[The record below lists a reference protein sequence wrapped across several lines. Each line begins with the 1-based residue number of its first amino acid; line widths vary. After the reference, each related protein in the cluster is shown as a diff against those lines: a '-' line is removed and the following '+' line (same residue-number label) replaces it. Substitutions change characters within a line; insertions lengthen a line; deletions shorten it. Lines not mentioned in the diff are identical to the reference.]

1 MLKKLIASTR
11 DFILP
16 VEAILFSK
24 EDYLGQLQRFEK

>member
-11 DFILP
+11 DFILL

-24 EDYLGQLQRFEK
+24 EDFLGLQRFEK